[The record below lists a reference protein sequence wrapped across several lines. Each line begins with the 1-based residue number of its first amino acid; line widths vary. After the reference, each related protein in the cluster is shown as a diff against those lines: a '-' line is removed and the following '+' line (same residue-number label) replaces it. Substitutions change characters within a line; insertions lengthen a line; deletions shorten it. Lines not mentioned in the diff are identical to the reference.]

1 MSRISFDVVD
11 LSGKTR
17 DAIPTRIFAGE
28 TWISNPNCNYPQV
41 VILRLAQPTH
51 LKSIEILIH
60 RRFIPSKMDLY
71 VSNVRSTAIPPL
83 HQFVLLGD
91 IKFRNKKED
100 TGRHELKTI
109 FLDTNATFVR
119 FAFGRNYQNL
129 SNPRGQIGVVEINL
143 YGDAGTTAFN
153 RTSSSISIYN
163 PRAVGALASR
173 NSNLSTTK
181 SSLSST
187 SIWRMASRGSTRST
201 NRSSS
206 SNSKSAATAELRAA
220 LQRAI
225 ETKSKAANDENYA
238 LAKAA
243 QRAQVQLE
251 LVLKQ
256 IRDAERAKRRAVDE
270 DDFDRAQSLSDQIA
284 TLRDNALQQ
293 VDSRFFNSGV
303 PNDPRPTTTQTVK
316 TTTSVNTNGTTA
328 SSVLRRF
335 QDGRLRID
343 SPPPLNAQLPSAF
356 QPIPLTPS
364 DVGVYPRTNQLTPS
378 IHEGSL
384 PPQSKGSGSVSLN
397 ASDSA
402 SKRSISPASI
412 APPSISSRNSTIRLQ
427 QPSPIAPL
435 NGDLRLPILPDSRL
449 PNVRRLSD
457 PTVYKTDRLDETSKN
472 STSSSLAS
480 RLSAIFNRPAK
491 PQSPA
496 RQVSPVRNRF
506 LEKENQIVP
515 GARRKKS
522 PSVNENG
529 EEVMN
534 LEGLLEGLP
543 AGDRPLVTLAA
554 DNFGLEPVAH
564 VYSKSW
570 KERRHGYS
578 KIKEFLTTTNV
589 SKEKA
594 RDVVKA
600 VEPLIVRG
608 LSEKIFNVY
617 SSVLEL
623 LRQLLDHFIIV
634 HGLVESDGP
643 RIVNATYDLLISRTG
658 DTVERR
664 FSSSTFSSV
673 AGLLQGDTRIA
684 NAYMSKFMLPFDA
697 HHSVRCDRGKAKIV
711 VDGVEALY
719 SLRLPALTV
728 KKICQFALEC
738 LNHTDA
744 KVRDYGQKLV
754 LSIYERGD
762 RDEVR
767 MSLPRRTGAVKN
779 GALRNLLNDL
789 DAIDGRNGLSTK
801 QNLNTR
807 FESDGLRNQ
816 TASSTRSPARSRDRV
831 RSEKP
836 NVRLLTDK
844 NDEDSNDPIDYS
856 KVCMYCGKLGPD
868 LNLSGLDQHY
878 NKDCP
883 MLTRCPS
890 CSEVVETRF
899 LSEHQLYDCKK
910 KQDFKQCDRCQ
921 QAVLTNLYNT
931 HRSSKKCRILPTD
944 GSIGRCPLCS
954 EDIQPNNDIGWRK
967 HLNECTANPRIK
979 SRRKTIGGK
988 RASR

>member
-1 MSRISFDVVD
+1 M
-11 LSGKTR
+11 
-17 DAIPTRIFAGE
+17 
-28 TWISNPNCNYPQV
+28 
-41 VILRLAQPTH
+41 H
-51 LKSIEILIH
+51 LLPHSIEPPPQSASINHGQLEH
-60 RRFIPSKMDLY
+60 LHLGIPIYLPQKVLC
-71 VSNVRSTAIPPL
+71 
-83 HQFVLLGD
+83 HQRVFGEWPV
-91 IKFRNKKED
+91 E
-100 TGRHELKTI
+100 GRHVRRIGSRLN
-109 FLDTNATFVR
+109 DNTNDSF
-119 FAFGRNYQNL
+119 
-129 SNPRGQIGVVEINL
+129 
-143 YGDAGTTAFN
+143 
-153 RTSSSISIYN
+153 
-163 PRAVGALASR
+163 
-173 NSNLSTTK
+173 
-181 SSLSST
+181 
-187 SIWRMASRGSTRST
+187 
-201 NRSSS
+201 RSSS

-238 LAKAA
+238 LAKSA

-293 VDSRFFNSGV
+293 VDSRFFNSAV

-343 SPPPLNAQLPSAF
+343 SPPPLNAQIPSAF

-364 DVGVYPRTNQLTPS
+364 DVGEYPRGTQLTPS
-378 IHEGSL
+378 IHEGS
-384 PPQSKGSGSVSLN
+384 GSFSLN

-402 SKRSISPASI
+402 SKRSLSPVLI
-412 APPSISSRNSTIRLQ
+412 APPSISSRNSMIRLQ
-427 QPSPIAPL
+427 QRSPIAPL

-457 PTVYKTDRLDETSKN
+457 PTVYKTNRLDETSKN

-506 LEKENQIVP
+506 LEKENQVVP

-522 PSVNENG
+522 PSINENG

-543 AGDRPLVTLAA
+543 VGDRPLVTLAA
-554 DNFGLEPVAH
+554 ENFGLEPVVH

-578 KIKEFLTTTNV
+578 KIKEFLATTNI

-623 LRQLLDHFIIV
+623 LRQLMDHFIIV

-643 RIVNATYDLLISRTG
+643 HVVNATYDLLISRTG

-673 AGLLQGDTRIA
+673 AGLLQGDKRIA

-719 SLRLPALTV
+719 SLRLPSLTV

-789 DAIDGRNGLSTK
+789 DAID
-801 QNLNTR
+801 
-807 FESDGLRNQ
+807 
-816 TASSTRSPARSRDRV
+816 ARSPARSRDRV

-844 NDEDSNDPIDYS
+844 NDEDLNDPIDYS
-856 KVCMYCGKLGPD
+856 KVCMYCGKLDPD

-883 MLTRCPS
+883 MLTKCPS

-921 QAVLTNLYNT
+921 QAMLTNQYNT
-931 HRSSKKCRILPTD
+931 HRSSKKCRILPAD

-967 HLNECTANPRIK
+967 HLNECTANSRIK
-979 SRRKTIGGK
+979 SQRKTIRRE

>member
-1 MSRISFDVVD
+1 MLVLPHSTELPLRSASIIHEP
-11 LSGKTR
+11 LEHLLLGTQ
-17 DAIPTRIFAGE
+17 IF
-28 TWISNPNCNYPQV
+28 PPQKA
-41 VILRLAQPTH
+41 LC
-51 LKSIEILIH
+51 H
-60 RRFIPSKMDLY
+60 RR
-71 VSNVRSTAIPPL
+71 
-83 HQFVLLGD
+83 
-91 IKFRNKKED
+91 
-100 TGRHELKTI
+100 
-109 FLDTNATFVR
+109 
-119 FAFGRNYQNL
+119 AFGEW
-129 SNPRGQIGVVEINL
+129 PVEDQHVRRI
-143 YGDAGTTAFN
+143 
-153 RTSSSISIYN
+153 
-163 PRAVGALASR
+163 
-173 NSNLSTTK
+173 
-181 SSLSST
+181 
-187 SIWRMASRGSTRST
+187 
-201 NRSSS
+201 
-206 SNSKSAATAELRAA
+206 ATAELRAA

-293 VDSRFFNSGV
+293 VDSRFFNSG
-303 PNDPRPTTTQTVK
+303 NDPRPTTTQTVK

-356 QPIPLTPS
+356 QPI
-364 DVGVYPRTNQLTPS
+364 R
-378 IHEGSL
+378 SL

-496 RQVSPVRNRF
+496 RQVS
-506 LEKENQIVP
+506 
-515 GARRKKS
+515 
-522 PSVNENG
+522 
-529 EEVMN
+529 
-534 LEGLLEGLP
+534 
-543 AGDRPLVTLAA
+543 
-554 DNFGLEPVAH
+554 PVAH

-673 AGLLQGDTRIA
+673 AGLLQGDTR
-684 NAYMSKFMLPFDA
+684 
-697 HHSVRCDRGKAKIV
+697 V
-711 VDGVEALY
+711 
-719 SLRLPALTV
+719 
-728 KKICQFALEC
+728 
-738 LNHTDA
+738 DA

-816 TASSTRSPARSRDRV
+816 TATRSPARSRDRV

-931 HRSSKKCRILPTD
+931 HRSILPTD